1 MDINYDKKI
10 IFIIGM
16 PRSGTS
22 LIEQVLSAH
31 EEVVGAGEL
40 TFLTESIYKEFFIN
54 SNEFDSSSISLEKLK
69 SIQKFYI
76 DKINEFDYSEKYIV
90 DKAPLNFK
98 WAGFIKKIFPNSYII
113 NCNRDPMDIC
123 WSNYKQNYSSSNLAF
138 AYNLKNLAQYYNL
151 YSEYMNFWQKV
162 LGEKIYL
169 I

>member
-69 SIQKFYI
+69 RIQKFYI
-76 DKINEFDYSEKYIV
+76 DKVNQLSLCSKVIS
-90 DKAPLNFK
+90 
-98 WAGFIKKIFPNSYII
+98 
-113 NCNRDPMDIC
+113 
-123 WSNYKQNYSSSNLAF
+123 
-138 AYNLKNLAQYYNL
+138 L
-151 YSEYMNFWQKV
+151 YLF
-162 LGEKIYL
+162 
-169 I
+169 